1 MSLDKFFRLGDVV
14 DIGSYKFTPE
24 AIKAF
29 ARKYDP
35 QPFHVDEETAKN
47 SVLGGLC
54 ASGWHTASAWMR
66 CNIATPLG
74 VAWEGPGPAPEL
86 GPSPGFK
93 NLKWLK
99 PVFAGET
106 VRYTRTWLDHRA
118 LVSRPGW
125 RVLSMRAEGF
135 DSTGDKVIEF
145 DSAVLV
151 KVCDGS

>member
-1 MSLDKFFRLGDVV
+1 
-14 DIGSYKFTPE
+14 
-24 AIKAF
+24 
-29 ARKYDP
+29 
-35 QPFHVDEETAKN
+35 
-47 SVLGGLC
+47 
-54 ASGWHTASAWMR
+54 MR

-74 VAWEGPGPAPEL
+74 VEWDGAGPAPEF

-118 LVSRPGW
+118 LASRPGW

-135 DSTGDKVIEF
+135 NSTGDKVIEF
-145 DSAVLV
+145 ESAVLV
-151 KVCDGS
+151 KVA